1 MAEKLKRRIGTGLL
15 TAYGV
20 GVMVGAGI
28 YVLTGAAA
36 GAAGMWAPVAF
47 LLAALVAVPSALS
60 FSELSAR
67 IPEAAGDSSY
77 VEYGLGL
84 HWLAVAVGIIN
95 VVAGT
100 VASAA
105 VLRGGVGYLTSFVEI
120 EVLYAVI
127 ALGVGLTLIA
137 LVGVLE
143 SLAFA
148 AILTVV
154 EVVGLC
160 LVVWAGFSAPAVD
173 SWSLPLPD
181 PEWGGVAAATIF
193 AFFAFIGFDDMVN
206 MAEEAKQP
214 ERTMPRS
221 ILWALA
227 ITALLYALVSLAA
240 VRAVPREVLGATERP
255 LALVWDAAGTGTSAV
270 FLSAIAVAAALNGV
284 LAQIVMASRVL
295 YGLGKRSGWLR
306 IFRHAHPR
314 FGTPVLATV
323 LIGAATIGSAM
334 MLPVATLAELTT
346 LALLIVFAIVNVALI
361 GLKRKT
367 PESPFA
373 VPGFVPWLG
382 LISCLGTFA
391 ASIAGKLL

>member
-1 MAEKLKRRIGTGLL
+1 MADHLKRRIGPGLL

-36 GAAGMWAPVAF
+36 GEAGMWAPLAF
-47 LLAALVAVPSALS
+47 LLAGLVAVPSALS

-77 VEYGLGL
+77 IELGLNL
-84 HWLAVAVGIIN
+84 HWLAMVVGAIN
-95 VVAGT
+95 VIAGT

-105 VLRGGVGYLTSFVEI
+105 VLRGGVGYLISFVDI
-120 EVLYAVI
+120 PFVWAVVG
-127 ALGVGLTLIA
+127 LGAGLTLIA
-137 LVGVLE
+137 IVGVLE

-148 AILTVV
+148 AILTVI
-154 EVVGLC
+154 EVTGLC
-160 LVVWAGFSAPAVD
+160 LVIWAGFNAAPVAD
-173 SWSLPLPD
+173 WSLPLP
-181 PEWGGVAAATIF
+181 PVEWTGVIAATIF

-206 MAEEAKQP
+206 MAEEARDP

-240 VRAVPREVLGATERP
+240 IRAVPREVLAATERP
-255 LALVWDAAGTGTSAV
+255 LALVWEAGSGQSAV

-295 YGLGKRSGWLR
+295 YGLAKRSPALLA
-306 IFRHAHPR
+306 FRRTSKR
-314 FGTPVLATV
+314 FGTPVLGTV
-323 LIGAATIGSAM
+323 VVAVAVIGSALT
-334 MLPVATLAELTT
+334 LPVATLAELTT
-346 LALLIVFAIVNVALI
+346 LALLIVFAIVNAALI
-361 GLKRKT
+361 GLKRKQ
-367 PESPFA
+367 PAAPFRA
-373 VPGFVPWLG
+373 PVYMPWLG
-382 LISCLGTFA
+382 LIACLGTFA
-391 ASIAGKLL
+391 ASIMGNLL